1 MSEVYGGLSIIA
13 SSKLPGSIA
22 TRAVV
27 CVCVYVCG
35 SVRLLS
41 CLSYT
46 DEGRRIHSALKSG
59 GRALWPQDCSRIS
72 MREVQRERTHTYTQ
86 TQIHTHKNQCV
97 APRRECL

>member
-1 MSEVYGGLSIIA
+1 MSEVYGDLSITA
-13 SSKLPGSIA
+13 SGKLPGSIA
-22 TRAVV
+22 TRAA
-27 CVCVYVCG
+27 VCVYVCG

-72 MREVQRERTHTYTQ
+72 MREVQRTHT
-86 TQIHTHKNQCV
+86 HTHTKSVCGT
-97 APRRECL
+97 